1 MSDEQVPERYRL
13 SEAEWASV
21 QQEIPLDEELFGVAI
36 TREAIE
42 RDIFLEALEEALHG
56 DFQLQLEL
64 HELIE
69 KRAKP

>member
-1 MSDEQVPERYRL
+1 MSDAQVPERYRL

-21 QQEIPLDEELFGVAI
+21 QQEIPLNEELFGVAI

-42 RDIFLEALEEALHG
+42 RDIFLEALEEALHE